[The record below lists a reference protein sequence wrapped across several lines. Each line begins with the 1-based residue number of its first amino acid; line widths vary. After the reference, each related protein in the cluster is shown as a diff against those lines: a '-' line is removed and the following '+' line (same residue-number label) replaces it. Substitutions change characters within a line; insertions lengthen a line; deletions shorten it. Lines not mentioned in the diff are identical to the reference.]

1 MMFEYIYLLQN
12 FDPDFFSDKNDHP
25 GGFIIPVNETVMGG
39 QTGLFET
46 LLHSNNKFSFF
57 IGNNL
62 KQYDKSFIKEEII
75 RHFVRLLFL
84 PNYLK
89 TNNRHTFFIEPEQ
102 IPGNL
107 DAIKDEFYIEL
118 KKQGINITLSEIAD
132 AENGPA
138 PAKNENFTAIVHS
151 GLNHYLNSS
160 EPDSSFETF
169 TKTFSI
175 PGDFSKKWVIPVSSL
190 ADLQDKRTRI
200 ERFETWIKNTDPFK
214 VQLIEKYNLA
224 IKDYSARISEN
235 ELLKFKLD
243 NSAYYLQLIR
253 KESQGLMNEIG
264 SLRLEIHRL
273 TQQILNPGAATG
285 ILSHSMDDPDL
296 LMRLQAQVH
305 AETKRAND
313 TFNWYK
319 NEYEVLPRWYKKFG
333 QLIKALMGKRTF
345 KSLFKK

>member
-1 MMFEYIYLLQN
+1 MFQYIYLLQN
-12 FDPDFFSDKNDHP
+12 FDPDFFSDKNDRA
-25 GGFIIPVNETVMGG
+25 GEFIIPVNEKVMGA

-62 KQYDKSFIKEEII
+62 KQYDKLFIKEEII

-89 TNNRHTFFIEPEQ
+89 TNNRHTFFIGPEE
-102 IPGNL
+102 IPGSL

-118 KKQGINITLSEIAD
+118 KKQGINITLSEMVD
-132 AENGPA
+132 AENNPA
-138 PAKNENFTAIVHS
+138 HAKDENFTAIVHS
-151 GLNHYLNSS
+151 GLNRYLNSS
-160 EPDSSFETF
+160 EPDSGFKTFTETF
-169 TKTFSI
+169 AI
-175 PGDFSKKWVIPVSSL
+175 PRDFSKKWVIPVNSL
-190 ADLQDKRTRI
+190 CDLRDKRTRI
-200 ERFETWIKNTDPFK
+200 EQFETWMKDTDPFK

-224 IKDYSARISEN
+224 IRDYSAMVSEN
-235 ELLKFKLD
+235 DLLKFKLD

-253 KESQGLMNEIG
+253 KESQGLINEIG

-273 TQQILNPGAATG
+273 TQQILNPGTTVG
-285 ILSHSMDDPDL
+285 IVSHSMDDPDL

-319 NEYEVLPRWYKKFG
+319 NEYEVLPGWYKKLG
-333 QLIKALMGKRTF
+333 QLIKALMGKRSF